1 MIKKSRLILKSFSIA
16 IALLFVFS
24 HYLFLPTALNLP
36 PKFSSKAHAS
46 YKQFVQNDWT
56 GGVDAGPHVINWT
69 SDNWNKYSSASD
81 VDLSGGDI
89 VATADGASLESSIL
103 DLGSAERATAPGFS
117 YSDDGVTVSIRG
129 ANTSGGVSSA
139 TWADANSGCLA
150 SYRFIQ
156 YKVDFTTAG
165 LMFYDITFGNT
176 SFSINGG
183 VKSSSGADLEGATIQ
198 VIENSVTTTNK
209 EQSSKGG
216 PYIGYNTSW
225 VYHNG
230 DATSYTVRASKNGY
244 NSQIKSASYNISNCT
259 TWATLNFSL
268 TPAPSSTSSTS
279 GVNENPTTTTDS
291 ITKVKLPGQFTKPGS
306 KTTDLSK
313 IKDPKKVGNLVLDVL
328 NIATIQFK
336 EAVDL
341 SNSKTIAAFEKLTD
355 YLKIG
360 NGFVDLNSKVLS
372 ALNKKATLT
381 LHKLKHSSTPEI
393 LVDGK
398 KDTTDIASNIIYDE
412 KTGKLTFDVA
422 HFTRFDAA
430 VKFEI
435 IDPASTKITDPNTII
450 KVKVS
455 DPDAAITGSFN
466 DVGLAKITPDKKTGE
481 FTLEKL
487 AFQEGDNSLKLDGES
502 KIGKVAPLEV
512 AFTYGAEPLPNRSQ
526 TNTALIIAGTIGV
539 VVFIAA
545 LGYLLYKRRGSFLG
559 KKVEE
564 DKAKEE
570 SRSENQK

>member
-69 SDNWNKYSSASD
+69 SDNWNKYSSVSN
-81 VDLSGGDI
+81 VDLSGGDM
-89 VATADGASLESSIL
+89 VATAGGASLESSIL

-381 LHKLKHSSTPEI
+381 LHKLKHSFTPEV

-398 KDTTDIASNIIYDE
+398 KDTSGVASNLAYDE

-435 IDPASTKITDPNTII
+435 VSPTSNQITDPNTVI
-450 KVKVS
+450 KVRIS
-455 DPDAAITGSFN
+455 DPETVVSGTFN
-466 DVGLAKITPDKKTGE
+466 DVGLAKITPDKETGE
-481 FTLEKL
+481 FTLEKI
-487 AFQEGDNSLKLDGES
+487 AFKEGESVLKLSGES

-512 AFTYGAEPLPNRSQ
+512 TFTYGTKPLTNRSQ
-526 TNTALIIAGTIGV
+526 TNTTLIIAGAIGV

-564 DKAKEE
+564 NKTKEE